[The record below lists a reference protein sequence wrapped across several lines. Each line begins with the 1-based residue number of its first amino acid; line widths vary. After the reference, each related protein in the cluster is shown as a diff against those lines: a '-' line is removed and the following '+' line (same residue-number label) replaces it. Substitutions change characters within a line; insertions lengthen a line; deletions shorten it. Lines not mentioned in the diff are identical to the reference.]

1 MKKERLKEKVDELYD
16 NLIKDEELNQ
26 SFKNI
31 NRASDYKIELELI
44 KKEDIRIYNKFKDI
58 LTKIISKY
66 DKIEKNLFIN
76 SFFSWSEFKFI
87 IYASIDVRLS
97 HMIYI
102 GTEVDNNAV
111 IYYGL
116 ERIVFKNENDELNKI
131 EYNKL
136 LRRIIHKEG
145 DSNIL
150 FKYIDNIL
158 KDKNMNN
165 KEKHIYDLIYKM
177 LD

>member
-16 NLIKDEELNQ
+16 NLIKDEEFNQ
-26 SFKNI
+26 NFKNI
-31 NRASDYKIELELI
+31 NRVSDYKIELELI
-44 KKEDIRIYNKFKDI
+44 NREDIKTYNKSKNI
-58 LTKIISKY
+58 LNKIISKY
-66 DKIEKNLFIN
+66 DKIEKNLFVN
-76 SFFSWSEFKFI
+76 TFFAWDIFKFI

-111 IYYGL
+111 IYYGI

-131 EYNKL
+131 EYDKL
-136 LRRIIHKEG
+136 LRRIINKER
-145 DSNIL
+145 DSNML

-165 KEKHIYDLIYKM
+165 KEKHIYNLIYKM